1 MRATGF
7 VESYVES
14 YFDAWNH
21 HDPHGV
27 AEHLTDDGVYRDVPE
42 NVQRSQQDL
51 IDDLD
56 RFFSCFHHR
65 YELIGDVLSD
75 GRTVA
80 FQYRMIPTRRSG
92 SSMDQATYQGAE
104 FVTLE
109 EHSAAL
115 IIDYYDA
122 PPDMPAAPGAVKL
135 RRGRG
140 KYARSGLTDSQLLFH
155 KATIERLM
163 REQQVFLDPGLT
175 LPRLAEKVGCSV
187 NHLSQVINAG
197 FGMRFF
203 DYLNRHRIEHAK
215 AILSDTGSQGP
226 ILELAFDVGFNS
238 NSAFYSAFKKHVGVT
253 PSEFRH
259 SRER

>member
-21 HDPHGV
+21 HDPRGV
-27 AEHLTDDGVYRDVPE
+27 AEHLTNNGIYRDVPE
-42 NVQRSQQDL
+42 NVQRSQADL

-56 RFFSCFHHR
+56 RFFSSFHHR
-65 YELIGDVLSD
+65 YELVGDVLSD

-92 SSMDQATYQGAE
+92 HATEQEIYRGAE

-109 EHSAAL
+109 ERCAAL

-122 PPDMPAAPGAVKL
+122 PPEMPAAPAAVPA
-135 RRGRG
+135 RAGRG
-140 KYARSGLTDSQLLFH
+140 KYARSGLTDSQLLFY
-155 KATIERLM
+155 KSRIERLM
-163 REQQVFLDPGLT
+163 REQRVFLDPGLT
-175 LPRLAEKVGCSV
+175 LPRLAEMVGCSV

-203 DYLNRHRIEHAK
+203 DYVNRHRIERAK
-215 AILSDTGSQGP
+215 TILCDAGNQGP
-226 ILELAFDVGFNS
+226 ILELAFGVGFNS
-238 NSAFYSAFKKHVGVT
+238 NSAFYSAFKKHVGTT
-253 PSEFRH
+253 PSEFRD
-259 SRER
+259 SRGR